1 MEKGFKMKEISFK
14 SEKAR
19 IKGIGILFRLPF
31 AFKGLERN
39 RFVVEDETLNF
50 IEDLV
55 KVSK

>member
-1 MEKGFKMKEISFK
+1 MKEISFK